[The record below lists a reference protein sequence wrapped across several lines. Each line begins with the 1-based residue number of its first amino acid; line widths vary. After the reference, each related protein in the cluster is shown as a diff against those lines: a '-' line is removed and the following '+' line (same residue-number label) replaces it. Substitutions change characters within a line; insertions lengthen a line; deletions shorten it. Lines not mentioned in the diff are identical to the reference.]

1 MLFLHRISLEFLFA
15 WFPFVR
21 LHFSFMHVFSAAK
34 AWSLLF
40 APCCWFIILYS
51 YSRVEIQEDT
61 LYTFFSLIS
70 DDLHGRAREKKWGE
84 RALKKLDSPPFC
96 RCVRPRAFCDFFSL
110 STALSTQIKEMDDRS
125 PWYAFNQ
132 QRVLRKGGR
141 TEKKSISFSTV
152 PTTGEFVFI
161 NTRFFC
167 VASLGRRFVRVRL
180 PSFGVFCYAGV
191 HNGGKKIWAD
201 EFWEKNQTRAHF
213 CSPHFVRRGVEDLR
227 RYASECEITRTTGT
241 NTSHEKV
248 FSLFLFWTTTMPW

>member
-1 MLFLHRISLEFLFA
+1 MSPQTLVFCNRRRAFDERKNSSLSLACERSNLILLPLFKFFVSPLLFLHRISLEFLFA

-70 DDLHGRAREKKWGE
+70 DDLNG
-84 RALKKLDSPPFC
+84 SFFC

-110 STALSTQIKEMDDRS
+110 STAPSPEKRGEKIRHAFEEMDDRS
-125 PWYAFNQ
+125 PRYAFNQ
-132 QRVLRKGGR
+132 QRVLRKGRR

-152 PTTGEFVFI
+152 PTTGEFVI

-167 VASLGRRFVRVRL
+167 VAFSDADSFVLRARDSPLLLCFVLQSTPEERKFGRMN
-180 PSFGVFCYAGV
+180 S
-191 HNGGKKIWAD
+191 
-201 EFWEKNQTRAHF
+201 WEKNQTRDHF
-213 CSPHFVRRGVEDLR
+213 L
-227 RYASECEITRTTGT
+227 
-241 NTSHEKV
+241 N
-248 FSLFLFWTTTMPW
+248 

>member
-70 DDLHGRAREKKWGE
+70 DDLNG
-84 RALKKLDSPPFC
+84 SFFC

-110 STALSTQIKEMDDRS
+110 STAPSPEKRGEKIRHAFEEMDDRS
-125 PWYAFNQ
+125 PRYAFNQ
-132 QRVLRKGGR
+132 QRVLRKGRR

-152 PTTGEFVFI
+152 PTTGEFVII

-167 VASLGRRFVRVRL
+167 VAFSDADSFVWERKIPL
-180 PSFGVFCYAGV
+180 CAVFCLP
-191 HNGGKKIWAD
+191 
-201 EFWEKNQTRAHF
+201 F
-213 CSPHFVRRGVEDLR
+213 SVRKFS
-227 RYASECEITRTTGT
+227 SE
-241 NTSHEKV
+241 NLYLD
-248 FSLFLFWTTTMPW
+248 SLHT